1 MKLFDV
7 MGGPFVA
14 IPADQLFEPDGTLK
28 VAMANVFGQ
37 ADPAL
42 AHLHNP
48 EPAPVVTQQPEQ
60 PQVTTPGRVIPPWE
74 LAAMAA
80 PKLTVSTE
88 VLTQGIAAEEAQVT
102 ATIPVPWEKPALLI
116 QQVGRA
122 LREVPEVTVTEFA
135 TQAERG
141 LPDGWG
147 IDNPARLL
155 EVNGS
160 KFANQEDAD
169 NWVIAKGRALPFSLK
184 DESRPDPF
192 VVDTMYRWIAEG
204 RESSF
209 LQHRITNFKIACRHA
224 IAVSVLYYDQDVERI
239 ESLKNAEAAALAEDE
254 CEAARI
260 HWKQTVERRKEQMA
274 ILDKEVSDARDAW
287 HALRK

>member
-14 IPADQLFEPDGTLK
+14 MSLAQIADNDMASMVMATPSVPGPAD
-28 VAMANVFGQ
+28 
-37 ADPAL
+37 
-42 AHLHNP
+42 
-48 EPAPVVTQQPEQ
+48 EPAPVVTQQPEP

-74 LAAMAA
+74 LAALAIKA
-80 PKLTVSTE
+80 GSIVVVDTK
-88 VLTQGIAAEEAQVT
+88 VLTQGIAEEEEQVT
-102 ATIPVPWEKPALLI
+102 KLIPVPWESPALMI

-122 LREVPEVTVTEFA
+122 KRVLPGEEVAVTQV
-135 TQAERG
+135 ERG

-147 IDNPARLL
+147 IDDPSRLL

-169 NWVIAKGRALPFSLK
+169 NWVIAKGRALPYSTK

-192 VVDTMYRWIAEG
+192 VVDNMYRWIKEG
-204 RESSF
+204 RESTF

-224 IAVSVLYYDQDVERI
+224 IAVSVQYYDEDVERM
-239 ESLKNAEAAALAEDE
+239 ESAKRAEAAALADDE

-260 HWKQTVERRKEQMA
+260 RWKQAVEYRKQRIAE
-274 ILDKEVSDARDAW
+274 LDQEVAEARDAW